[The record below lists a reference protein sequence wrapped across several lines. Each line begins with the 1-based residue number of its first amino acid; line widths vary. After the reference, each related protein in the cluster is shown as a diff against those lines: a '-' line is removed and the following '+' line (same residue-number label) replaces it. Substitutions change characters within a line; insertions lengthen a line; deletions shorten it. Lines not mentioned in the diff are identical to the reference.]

1 MSNLSGGAWQ
11 DLALLIHGDKLQREH
26 YLSTLAFIEKVA
38 ELLRAKLTAEGLA

>member
-1 MSNLSGGAWQ
+1 
-11 DLALLIHGDKLQREH
+11 LALLIHGGNLQREH